1 MPPTP
6 VEPPMRSNGTLRDGR
21 YSDPLSD
28 ACRQLRK
35 RLAVQIVA
43 FLNDKTNLIPV
54 TLANECEYE
63 DCA

>member
-6 VEPPMRSNGTLRDGR
+6 VEPSMRSNGKLRDGR
-21 YSDPLSD
+21 YTELLSD
-28 ACRQLRK
+28 ACRQFLK

-54 TLANECEYE
+54 TLANECECE
-63 DCA
+63 DCP